1 MLASSE
7 LLLGTSAARWG
18 AGRGDRAG
26 RGQKAGPQEKEVPL
40 ARVPGW
46 GAKLLML
53 YSGKQGLT
61 VPHEPSP
68 AESRLGT
75 APEGFRAQ
83 NTQSASTVQVAAASW
98 GPAGPRISARALLR
112 ASAGRKWSR
121 CPWKA
126 ELALPWQPR
135 ARRPGFPPHRESH
148 LRSLSALDLSLPQ
161 CKRNRLCVMILK
173 DTPVLASFL
182 RGLEH

>member
-7 LLLGTSAARWG
+7 LPLGTSAARWG

-40 ARVPGW
+40 VRVPGW

-75 APEGFRAQ
+75 APEGFSEHRIHNLLPLCKWLLPPGAQ
-83 NTQSASTVQVAAASW
+83 QVPGS
-98 GPAGPRISARALLR
+98 
-112 ASAGRKWSR
+112 
-121 CPWKA
+121 
-126 ELALPWQPR
+126 QP
-135 ARRPGFPPHRESH
+135 G
-148 LRSLSALDLSLPQ
+148 
-161 CKRNRLCVMILK
+161 LC
-173 DTPVLASFL
+173 
-182 RGLEH
+182 